1 MAKINI
7 HELLKILF
15 WFLSL
20 SNIFREQHEHFL
32 DPFGEIFIRVISK
45 NDSEGSTNPH
55 FKFKWNLNM
64 MHKWLARLSHTR
76 LGMWQLAPT
85 WKNLVPRFRG
95 RWKESGVLQSKTI
108 FSLPGSFS
116 LGVMRP
122 LNLEKLDVMTSSD
135 TLYLIKDANKVFSI
149 CEVILEIKR
158 FVVHSA
164 DGIREATPELRDV
177 EDIMNSR
184 KMWR

>member
-1 MAKINI
+1 MPKINTY
-7 HELLKILF
+7 ELLKILV

-32 DPFGEIFIRVISK
+32 GPFWSNFYLGHFQ
-45 NDSEGSTNPH
+45 NDSEGFTNPH

-64 MHKWLARLSHTR
+64 MHKWLASLGHTR

-85 WKNLVPRFRG
+85 WKNLVSRFRG
-95 RWKESGVLQSKTI
+95 RRKESGVLQSKTI
-108 FSLPGSFS
+108 FSLPSSFS
-116 LGVMRP
+116 LGMMRQ
-122 LNLEKLDVMTSSD
+122 LNLEKLDVLTSGD
-135 TLYLIKDANKVFSI
+135 TLCLIKNANRVLSL

-164 DGIREATPELRDV
+164 DGIREAMPELRDV

-184 KMWR
+184 KMWG